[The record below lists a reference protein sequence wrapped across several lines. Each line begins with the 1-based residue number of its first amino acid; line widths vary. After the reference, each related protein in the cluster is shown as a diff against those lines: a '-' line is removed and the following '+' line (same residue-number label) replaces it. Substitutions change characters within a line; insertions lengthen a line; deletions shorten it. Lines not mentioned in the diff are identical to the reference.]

1 MVSVTMIGVF
11 CIFLYTITQIC
22 SFYGVGENTY
32 GVYLLFYLFIALSV
46 LILPN
51 DAPTG

>member
-11 CIFLYTITQIC
+11 CIFLYAVTKIC

-32 GVYLLFYLFIALSV
+32 GIYVLFYIFMALSV
-46 LILPN
+46 IVLPN
-51 DAPTG
+51 DEPTG